1 MFNFTPSTSH
11 TRVDADRRV
20 ASLFLKRFAAR
31 CTSANSAVKARFL
44 SHDAS
49 RTSMETCTRSSL
61 RWNTSLGE
69 KAAGRPLPK
78 TLALRPREACKTA
91 PNKECRYHIASK
103 SLTARVMARQPQP
116 YVTHL
121 VGQKV
126 RPPGGL
132 EIKPVFG
139 CVLSISHCYLRA

>member
-1 MFNFTPSTSH
+1 MKQLARAYNLLTHKIASTMFNFTPPTSH
-11 TRVDADRRV
+11 TRADADRRV

-103 SLTARVMARQPQP
+103 SLTARTYGAPTTTLRNSPR
-116 YVTHL
+116 
-121 VGQKV
+121 
-126 RPPGGL
+126 RPKSKAAWRP
-132 EIKPVFG
+132 
-139 CVLSISHCYLRA
+139 